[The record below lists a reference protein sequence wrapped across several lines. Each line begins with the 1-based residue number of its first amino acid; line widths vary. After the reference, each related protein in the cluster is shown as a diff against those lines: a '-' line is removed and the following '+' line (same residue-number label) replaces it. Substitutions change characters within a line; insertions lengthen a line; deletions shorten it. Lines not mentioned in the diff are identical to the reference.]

1 MYAKIDEKNQ
11 QKMQKEGGETKMS
24 GVYREEI
31 PGEEKPGK
39 LRAEGAVRQ
48 PCPGTSRTER
58 CWENR
63 KPGLLGT

>member
-1 MYAKIDEKNQ
+1 
-11 QKMQKEGGETKMS
+11 MS

>member
-1 MYAKIDEKNQ
+1 MKKISRKCR
-11 QKMQKEGGETKMS
+11 KKEGETKMS